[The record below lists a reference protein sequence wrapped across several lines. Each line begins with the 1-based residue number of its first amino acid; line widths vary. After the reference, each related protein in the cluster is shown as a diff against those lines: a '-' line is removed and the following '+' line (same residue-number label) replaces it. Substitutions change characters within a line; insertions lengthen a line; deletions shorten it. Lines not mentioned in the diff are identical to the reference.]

1 MFLEKDSTGGVR
13 SSFFAVPGVV
23 FSSAYLP
30 PPAYATKNIT
40 SMGGWGVFQAQKL
53 LYKSFTE
60 LCTAI
65 PRHVVGLWHFVE
77 NVGIVYSNADSKP
90 EYLLPGLV
98 WFVRNKIPTKPR
110 EKATNKQINKQYS
123 ATTFIWKARNNPRRR
138 LCKREAGPVLTAKWK
153 HDLQEFC
160 TLYLKSLTV
169 SCLSLQFWKFLAVSL
184 FQKPKPHQHSPLH
197 TAKKLMLY
205 S

>member
-1 MFLEKDSTGGVR
+1 VFLEKDSTGGVR

-77 NVGIVYSNADSKP
+77 DVGIVYSNADSKP

-184 FQKPKPHQHSPLH
+184 FQKPKPQQHSPLH